1 MSGPQNRD
9 GSGRR
14 PRCKTATFMPLEDDP
29 LDLENMEHAAEEFR
43 PAILRLALSEP
54 ENTR

>member
-14 PRCKTATFMPLEDDP
+14 PRCLPATFMPLEDDP